1 MDYYRYRL
9 FFLSSSLCL
18 TFQELFIYSLRNRET
33 KKNKIPIESIGVDQF
48 EIAITFFYPW

>member
-48 EIAITFFYPW
+48 EIATTFFYPW